1 MVKGLRVLRWWDV
14 QAVRSGLARSRGRAL
29 SSRQCLVLL
38 VPLCGS
44 LDREVLRLRMM
55 DNDSRCRLFRLQLKL
70 FRETHTNTHRIQQ
83 REQLFLIFQSR
94 TCRITKAIASS
105 MFLLMKQA
113 RQLSRIVAGDAEF
126 SAVAFVP
133 NLRQR

>member
-14 QAVRSGLARSRGRAL
+14 QAVRSGLARSRRRAL
-29 SSRQCLVLL
+29 SCRQCLVLL

-70 FRETHTNTHRIQQ
+70 FRDTHTNTTRIQQ
-83 REQLFLIFQSR
+83 REQLLLLFQSR
-94 TCRITKAIASS
+94 SCRITKAIT
-105 MFLLMKQA
+105 LTLVLVMKKA
-113 RQLSRIVAGDAEF
+113 RQLTRIVA
-126 SAVAFVP
+126 
-133 NLRQR
+133 